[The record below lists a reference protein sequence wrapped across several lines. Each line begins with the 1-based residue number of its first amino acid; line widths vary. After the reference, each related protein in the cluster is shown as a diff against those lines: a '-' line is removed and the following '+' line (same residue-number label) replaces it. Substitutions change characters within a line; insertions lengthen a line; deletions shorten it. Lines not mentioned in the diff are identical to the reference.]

1 MALNENNHEEVTR
14 EAPHTV
20 PADRSG
26 LITGIIL
33 AAVLAFGVLAWMNY
47 DTAPNLQSA
56 QTEQPA
62 TPAAPPPQPN

>member
-1 MALNENNHEEVTR
+1 M
-14 EAPHTV
+14 TV
-20 PADRSG
+20 PVADRSG

-62 TPAAPPPQPN
+62 TPAPPPQPN